1 MNGAKMAAV
10 VAVLIA
16 IGVSLSAFV
25 VDERELAIKFRLG
38 QIAETDYEPGIHFQV
53 PIVNNVRKFDR
64 RIQTLDAD
72 PERYLTVEKK
82 NVQVDSFVKW
92 RIGNVE
98 TFFKSVSGDPWVANQ
113 RLSQVIKD
121 GLRGEFGKRTVQEVI
136 SGERDEI
143 MAAITESSR
152 IQAKEFGIEVVD
164 VRIKRVDLPQEVS
177 NSVFRRMEAERDRI
191 AKEFRSEGA
200 EAAERIR
207 AEADRQRTVILAEA
221 DQQAEK
227 TRGEGDAR
235 ATEVYA
241 NAYNQDPEF
250 YAFYRSLN
258 AYENVFQD
266 QGDLLVLEPDSEFF
280 GYFGSGSLT
289 E

>member
-1 MNGAKMAAV
+1 MNGIKLAMAAI
-10 VAVLIA
+10 VAGLIVL
-16 IGVSLSAFV
+16 SLSAFI

-38 QIAETDYEPGIHFQV
+38 QIAETDYEPGLHFQI
-53 PIVNNVRKFDR
+53 PIVNNVRKFDK
-64 RIQTLDAD
+64 RIQTMDAD
-72 PERYLTVEKK
+72 PERYLTAEKK

-92 RIGNVE
+92 RIGDIE
-98 TFFKSVSGDPWVANQ
+98 TFFKSVGGDVWVADQ

-121 GLRGEFGKRTVQEVI
+121 GLRGEFGKRSVQEVI

-143 MAAITESSR
+143 MESITESSR

-207 AEADRQRTVILAEA
+207 SEADRQRTVIVAEA
-221 DQQAEK
+221 NQQAEK
-227 TRGEGDAR
+227 VRGEGDAR
-235 ATEVYA
+235 ATEIYA
-241 NAYNQDPEF
+241 NAYNRDPEF
-250 YAFYRSLN
+250 YAFYRSLG
-258 AYENVFQD
+258 AYQNTFQN

-280 GYFGSGSLT
+280 QYFSGNTSP
-289 E
+289 

>member
-1 MNGAKMAAV
+1 MNGIKLAAV
-10 VAVLIA
+10 AVVVGLF
-16 IGVSLSAFV
+16 VLSLSAFI

-38 QIAETDYEPGIHFQV
+38 QIERTDYEPGLHFQV
-53 PIVNNVRKFDR
+53 PIVNNIQKFDK

-72 PERYLTVEKK
+72 PERYLTAEKK

-92 RIGNVE
+92 RIGDVE
-98 TFFKSVSGDPWVANQ
+98 TFFKSVGGDKWVANQ

-121 GLRGEFGKRTVQEVI
+121 GLRGEFGKRSVQEVI
-136 SGERDEI
+136 SGERNEI

-152 IQAKEFGIEVVD
+152 IQAKDFGIEVVD

-191 AKEFRSEGA
+191 AKEFRSEGS

-207 AEADRQRTVILAEA
+207 AEADRQRIVIVAEA
-221 DQQAEK
+221 NQQAEK
-227 TRGEGDAR
+227 MRGEGDAR

-241 NAYNQDPEF
+241 NAYSKNPEF
-250 YAFYRSLN
+250 YAFYRSLG
-258 AYENVFQD
+258 AYDTTFRDRN
-266 QGDLLVLEPDSEFF
+266 DLLVLDPDNEFVQ
-280 GYFGSGSLT
+280 YFTSKGT
-289 E
+289 Q

>member
-1 MNGAKMAAV
+1 MKVVVGAVALALV
-10 VAVLIA
+10 VL
-16 IGVSLSAFV
+16 SMSAFI

-38 QIAETDYEPGIHFQV
+38 KIAEVDYPPGLHFQI
-53 PIVNNVRKFDR
+53 PLVNNVRKFDK

-72 PERYLTVEKK
+72 PERYLTLEKK

-98 TFFKSVSGDPWVANQ
+98 TFFKSVGGDIWVANQ
-113 RLSQVIKD
+113 RLSQVVKD
-121 GLRGEFGKRTVQEVI
+121 GLRGEFGKRSVQEVI

-143 MAAITESSR
+143 MAAITEIAAR
-152 IQAKEFGIEVVD
+152 QAMDFGIDVVD

-191 AKEFRSEGA
+191 AKEFRSEGH

-207 AEADRQRTVILAEA
+207 AEADRQRTVIVAEA
-221 DQQAEK
+221 TKKSEEM
-227 TRGEGDAR
+227 RGEGDAK
-235 ATEVYA
+235 ASETYA
-241 NAYNQDPEF
+241 NAYGKNPEF
-250 YAFYRSLN
+250 YAFYRSLS
-258 AYENVFQD
+258 AYETTFQN

-280 GYFGSGSLT
+280 QYFNGKQT
-289 E
+289 P

>member
-1 MNGAKMAAV
+1 MNRIKVVVGAVALALV
-10 VAVLIA
+10 VL
-16 IGVSLSAFV
+16 SMSAFI

-38 QIAETDYEPGIHFQV
+38 KIAEVDYPPGLHFQI
-53 PIVNNVRKFDR
+53 PLVNNVRKFDK

-72 PERYLTVEKK
+72 PERYLTLEKK

-98 TFFKSVSGDPWVANQ
+98 TFFKSVGGDIWVANQ
-113 RLSQVIKD
+113 RLSQVVKD
-121 GLRGEFGKRTVQEVI
+121 GLRGEFGKRSVQEVI

-143 MAAITESSR
+143 MAAITEIAAR
-152 IQAKEFGIEVVD
+152 QAMDFGIDVVD

-191 AKEFRSEGA
+191 AKEFRSEGH

-207 AEADRQRTVILAEA
+207 AEADRQRTVIVAEA
-221 DQQAEK
+221 TKKSEEM
-227 TRGEGDAR
+227 RGEGDAK
-235 ATEVYA
+235 ASETYA
-241 NAYNQDPEF
+241 NAYGKNPEF
-250 YAFYRSLN
+250 YAFYRSLS
-258 AYENVFQD
+258 AYETTFQN

-280 GYFGSGSLT
+280 QYFNGKQT
-289 E
+289 P

>member
-1 MNGAKMAAV
+1 MNGIKLAMAAI
-10 VAVLIA
+10 VAGLIVL
-16 IGVSLSAFV
+16 SLSAFI

-38 QIAETDYEPGIHFQV
+38 QIAETDYEPGLHFQI
-53 PIVNNVRKFDR
+53 PIVNNVRKFDK
-64 RIQTLDAD
+64 RIQTMDAD
-72 PERYLTVEKK
+72 PERYLTAEKK

-92 RIGNVE
+92 RIGDIE
-98 TFFKSVSGDPWVANQ
+98 TFFKSVGGDVWVADQ

-121 GLRGEFGKRTVQEVI
+121 GLRGEFGKRSVQEVI

-143 MAAITESSR
+143 MESITESSR

-207 AEADRQRTVILAEA
+207 SEADRQRTVIVAEA
-221 DQQAEK
+221 NQQAEK
-227 TRGEGDAR
+227 VRGEGDAR
-235 ATEVYA
+235 ATEIYA
-241 NAYNQDPEF
+241 NAYNRDPEF
-250 YAFYRSLN
+250 YAFYRSLG
-258 AYENVFQD
+258 AYQNTFQN

-280 GYFGSGSLT
+280 QYFSGNKSP
-289 E
+289 

>member
-1 MNGAKMAAV
+1 MNGIKLAAV
-10 VAVLIA
+10 AVVVGLF
-16 IGVSLSAFV
+16 VLSLSAFI

-38 QIAETDYEPGIHFQV
+38 QIERTDYEPGLHFQV
-53 PIVNNVRKFDR
+53 PIVNNIQKFDK

-72 PERYLTVEKK
+72 PERYLTAEKK

-92 RIGNVE
+92 RIGDVE
-98 TFFKSVSGDPWVANQ
+98 TFFKSVGGDKWVANQ

-121 GLRGEFGKRTVQEVI
+121 GLRGEFGKRSVQEVI
-136 SGERDEI
+136 SGERNEI

-152 IQAKEFGIEVVD
+152 IQAKDFGIEVVD

-191 AKEFRSEGA
+191 AKEFRSEGS

-207 AEADRQRTVILAEA
+207 AEADRQRIVIVAEA
-221 DQQAEK
+221 NQQAEK
-227 TRGEGDAR
+227 MRGEGDAR

-241 NAYNQDPEF
+241 NAYSKNPEF
-250 YAFYRSLN
+250 YAFYRSLG
-258 AYENVFQD
+258 AYDTTFRDRN
-266 QGDLLVLEPDSEFF
+266 DLLVLDPDNEFF
-280 GYFGSGSLT
+280 QYFTSKGT
-289 E
+289 Q

>member
-1 MNGAKMAAV
+1 MNGIKVALGAIV
-10 VAVLIA
+10 VGLIVL
-16 IGVSLSAFV
+16 SMSAFI

-38 QIAETDYEPGIHFQV
+38 QIAETDYPPGLHFQV
-53 PIVNNVRKFDR
+53 PIVNNVRKFDK

-72 PERYLTVEKK
+72 PERYLTAEKK

-92 RIGNVE
+92 RIGDVE
-98 TFFKSVSGDPWVANQ
+98 TFFKSVSGDFWVANQ
-113 RLSQVIKD
+113 RLSQVVKD
-121 GLRGEFGKRTVQEVI
+121 GLRGEFGKRSVQEVI

-191 AKEFRSEGA
+191 AKEFRSEGS

-207 AEADRQRTVILAEA
+207 ADADRQRTVIVAEA
-221 DQQAEK
+221 NQQAEK
-227 TRGEGDAR
+227 TRGEGDAK
-235 ATEVYA
+235 ATEIYA

-250 YAFYRSLN
+250 YAFYRSLG
-258 AYENVFQD
+258 AYENTFRN

-280 GYFGSGSLT
+280 QYFSGKKASQ
-289 E
+289 